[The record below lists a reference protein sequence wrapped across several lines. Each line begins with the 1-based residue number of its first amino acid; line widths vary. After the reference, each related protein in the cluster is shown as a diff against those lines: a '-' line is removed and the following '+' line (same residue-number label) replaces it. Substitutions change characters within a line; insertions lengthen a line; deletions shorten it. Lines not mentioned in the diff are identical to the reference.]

1 MASPATTTMRARM
14 RLLDS
19 VGSGRP
25 TTGVVAKIVV
35 IGSTGGLFSG
45 LLGVGGGVVMV
56 PLLILVLDYKP
67 SVATGT
73 SLVAIVLIATAGTAT
88 HIGYGNVQYRDGL
101 LIGIPALAGVLFGTW
116 VQQKI
121 SGDSLSIAFCAVL
134 TAMAL
139 WLLIR

>member
-1 MASPATTTMRARM
+1 MVSTITSGPRGRG
-14 RLLDS
+14 S
-19 VGSGRP
+19 VVGLVRGGDGSL
-25 TTGVVAKIVV
+25 GVAAKIVL

-56 PLLILVLDYKP
+56 PLLILVLGYKP

-73 SLVAIVLIATAGTAT
+73 SLVAIVLIASVGTVT

-121 SGDSLSIAFCAVL
+121 PGDSLSLAFCGVL
-134 TAMAL
+134 TVTAL